1 MKAPRLA
8 AQVNKFFAVAVTAT
22 ATLGLLTG
30 HATAGPPFVT
40 DDPEP
45 VPYQHFEFYN
55 ISLGTAIRGD
65 TFSEGPAW
73 EYNYGIIP
81 NGQIHIIAPLTF
93 DTQAAAY
100 GYGDTELGFKYR
112 FIDEDKNG
120 SRPMVGIYPLLELPT
135 GDESRALGAGYVR
148 AYFPLWLQKSFGD
161 WTTYGGGGYWI
172 NQGDDTATL
181 RAWLV
186 GGGGLRGTGT
196 KRRNWSVRTAVCA
209 CMALY
214 LRELRELLVT
224 LAREAKNSDNAP
236 KGYPG
241 GAGSTMPFC
250 TSMARARRR
259 LRCGTRPGCHRQCA
273 SRCARDWPRWRD
285 QLDHCVVRAA
295 APVCDPRPRRRAD

>member
-65 TFSEGPAW
+65 TLSEGPAW

-196 KRRNWSVRTAVCA
+196 KRRNWSVRTAVCV

-214 LRELRELLVT
+214 LRELREVLVT
-224 LAREAKNSDNAP
+224 LGPKAKNSDNAP
-236 KGYPG
+236 KDYPG
-241 GAGSTMPFC
+241 GAAASLNITAHGHHCSCGGFGASPRTGIRFGASFNPFD
-250 TSMARARRR
+250 R
-259 LRCGTRPGCHRQCA
+259 LDSPVCA
-273 SRCARDWPRWRD
+273 SPAAVGWRV
-285 QLDHCVVRAA
+285 HF
-295 APVCDPRPRRRAD
+295 